1 MEDERRWEDL
11 KMDCLVKVFEKV
23 GVESLLLDVPFV
35 CKSWHK
41 ATLNPSC
48 WKNLVFPEFEP
59 EPFEFDPYP
68 FYDRFLTEYRVSEDR
83 FSVTDFIK
91 LVVDRSRGS
100 AVSVKLPGC
109 CTDEA
114 FEHVANVC
122 PDLVILGLPR
132 FLLYGSIN
140 VELIGKFKCLA
151 ILSLGCCHELEKI
164 LAVVSVHCKF
174 LLHLILS
181 NANVGKD
188 EATAIVNLV
197 PNIKRLTLHRA
208 NLDRDSLVVLLQG
221 CKDLDYLDARDCFG
235 FKEDD
240 EEISQLASNIKM
252 FMCEGSK
259 ERSEISVAMEA
270 MMSAMQNFDFSQFAT
285 TSFAEVDGDEEEVD
299 EEVNE

>member
-1 MEDERRWEDL
+1 M
-11 KMDCLVKVFEKV
+11 
-23 GVESLLLDVPFV
+23 
-35 CKSWHK
+35 
-41 ATLNPSC
+41 
-48 WKNLVFPEFEP
+48 
-59 EPFEFDPYP
+59 
-68 FYDRFLTEYRVSEDR
+68 
-83 FSVTDFIK
+83 
-91 LVVDRSRGS
+91 
-100 AVSVKLPGC
+100 
-109 CTDEA
+109 
-114 FEHVANVC
+114 
-122 PDLVILGLPR
+122 ILGLPR

-197 PNIKRLTLHRA
+197 PNIKQLTLHRA
-208 NLDRDSLVVLLQG
+208 NIDRDNLVVLLHG
-221 CKDLDYLDARDCFG
+221 CKDLDYLDAKDCIG
-235 FKEDD
+235 FNEED

-270 MMSAMQNFDFSQFAT
+270 MMSAMQNLDFSRFAT
-285 TSFAEVDGDEEEVD
+285 IFAEVDGDEEEVD

>member
-1 MEDERRWEDL
+1 MFHSSISSTWIAYI
-11 KMDCLVKVFEKV
+11 
-23 GVESLLLDVPFV
+23 LLHF
-35 CKSWHK
+35 C
-41 ATLNPSC
+41 
-48 WKNLVFPEFEP
+48 
-59 EPFEFDPYP
+59 
-68 FYDRFLTEYRVSEDR
+68 R
-83 FSVTDFIK
+83 
-91 LVVDRSRGS
+91 
-100 AVSVKLPGC
+100 
-109 CTDEA
+109 
-114 FEHVANVC
+114 C

-140 VELIGKFKCLA
+140 LELIGKFKCLA

-197 PNIKRLTLHRA
+197 PNIKLLTLHRA
-208 NLDRDSLVVLLQG
+208 NIDRDSLVVLLQG
-221 CKDLDYLDARDCFG
+221 CKDLDYLDARDCIG

-240 EEISQLASNIKM
+240 EEISRLASNIKM

-259 ERSEISVAMEA
+259 ERLSFSVEDMFSAME
-270 MMSAMQNFDFSQFAT
+270 NIDFSKFAGM
-285 TSFAEVDGDEEEVD
+285 FAEVDGDEEEVD